1 MTHLLIIENNARVV
15 QAIQLM
21 LDFAMYT
28 ADFVPDGKTGL
39 DHLEKNS
46 PPEVV
51 VANII
56 MPEMDGFHFCRTVK
70 QNPNYAQV
78 PVILIASSDNE
89 AGDESLAKRA
99 GAAGYLRKP
108 LERENFLAEVDRV
121 MLVGSMMTNP
131 LAKPTPQEELYFLR
145 DYNAWLSRMLHK
157 TASRTHILQESVAM
171 QNAHLDAINKVTKS
185 LGQSLDLMDT
195 GKVLAHKTA
204 DLTRA
209 QAVAIYFYREES
221 HYFEHLYTAAIGI
234 PTPDIISHYELQADS
249 PIALLQSGDQPLLFN
264 ESLETLQTEFRL
276 NIAVSSAIASP
287 LVARGRLT
295 GFVLALRIGR
305 EAAYT
310 VQDAQTLFS
319 LAGAAGLALRSAQL
333 FTSLDNAY
341 SELQD
346 LDRRKSEFVAIT
358 SHELRTPIAIMLGY
372 ASLLA
377 DDEPNPA
384 RKVQLEAIEKQA
396 HFLSSMVDA
405 LINLHELQGKS
416 QPILLNCQ
424 PVRVDTILEE
434 AIEAAK
440 NTYRYT
446 RNVSITLDCEPIE
459 IIGDEVRLLLA
470 FTNLVD
476 NAVKFNSK
484 PEGHVTITAV
494 EMPEGGVIVTIED
507 DGIGIP
513 DGEYE
518 HIFEPFYQLEAPL
531 TRRYG
536 GMGLGLA
543 IVKGMIELHDG
554 TITIKSQ
561 VESGTRVIVN
571 LRQHPPENRCS
582 N

>member
-39 DHLEKNS
+39 DHLEKN
-46 PPEVV
+46 PLPEVV

-157 TASRTHILQESVAM
+157 TASQTHTLQEAVAM

-234 PTPDIISHYELQADS
+234 PTPDIISHYELQDDS
-249 PIALLQSGDQPLLFN
+249 PIALLQSGEQPLLFN
-264 ESLETLQTEFRL
+264 ESLETLQTVFGL
-276 NIAVSSAIASP
+276 NITVSSAIASP

-295 GFVLALRIGR
+295 GFVLALRVGR
-305 EAAYT
+305 EAVYT

-446 RNVSITLDCEPIE
+446 RNVNITLDCEPIE

-484 PEGHVTITAV
+484 SEGHVIITAV

-571 LRQHPPENRCS
+571 LRQQPPENRCS